1 MNRSVLLAAY
11 IYISNA
17 DEAVRRKK
25 KKERS
30 RIQQRLE
37 TAKL

>member
-25 KKERS
+25 KRKIED
-30 RIQQRLE
+30 
-37 TAKL
+37 TAKTRNG